1 MLIILRFPALHRVE
15 ALLLSA
21 SPDRLRVVAR
31 NLSDTLDLR
40 RVGDQWFSDRG
51 SPVEIESLLTN
62 DPDAVAQIWH
72 EAHPRTGTA
81 AC

>member
-21 SPDRLRVVAR
+21 SPNRLRVVAR
-31 NLSDTLDLR
+31 DLSDTLELH
-40 RVGDQWFSDRG
+40 RVGTQWFSDRG

-62 DPDAVAQIWH
+62 NPDAVSRFWH
-72 EAHPRTGTA
+72 EARPRTGTA
-81 AC
+81 GC